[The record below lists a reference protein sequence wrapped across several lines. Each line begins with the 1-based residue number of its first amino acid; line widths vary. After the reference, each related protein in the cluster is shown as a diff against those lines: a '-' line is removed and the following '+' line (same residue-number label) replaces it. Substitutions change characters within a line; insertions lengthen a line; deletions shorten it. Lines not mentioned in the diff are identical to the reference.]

1 MKTVVLG
8 LFDDLETAR
17 RVLNQLAASPLDL
30 DQISVVHGDL
40 DTQRSLAREAGLPA
54 HRSPLAGTVAG
65 ALAGAALGGY
75 AGATLVPESV
85 GWLLAMA
92 LGAVLGAAA
101 GAALGALSETVR
113 VPKAHQAEVLT
124 ALEGG
129 ATALIV
135 RSESLPTARAVG
147 DLFRVAGSRELS
159 PLGPVPAA
167 AAGAGPDLATAADA
181 LVTAGGE
188 TVLDEGVVAEP
199 LGEAFAPA
207 PADDHARFAPPPAE
221 AGGAIDAPAAPTAT
235 DRLAGTGGPAASA
248 AAPAA
253 GETLYAPP
261 WRRGVVD
268 PADAAPAPTATPAPA
283 PHPTPSPPSMPAA
296 TPSSPIVTPTPPE
309 ETRTP
314 PAATPGP
321 SAAPPTAP
329 APATPADPAASTD
342 VAGAAGAAPVAG
354 RAATHRLAR
363 LLLDA
368 IDEVE
373 SGAPPAEP
381 AKAARTPRKRATPPS
396 SPSSP

>member
-167 AAGAGPDLATAADA
+167 VASGAGSDLATAADA
-181 LVTAGGE
+181 LVAAGGE

-199 LGEAFAPA
+199 LGESFAA
-207 PADDHARFAPPPAE
+207 PPGDDHTRFAPPPAE

-235 DRLAGTGGPAASA
+235 DRLAGTGRPAASA

-268 PADAAPAPTATPAPA
+268 PADAAPAPTATAATPAA
-283 PHPTPSPPSMPAA
+283 VPHPTPPTAAPTPPAA
-296 TPSSPIVTPTPPE
+296 TP
-309 ETRTP
+309 TP

-321 SAAPPTAP
+321 SAAPPTAS

-373 SGAPPAEP
+373 SGAPPAAP
-381 AKAARTPRKRATPPS
+381 AKAARTPRKRATPS
-396 SPSSP
+396 SP